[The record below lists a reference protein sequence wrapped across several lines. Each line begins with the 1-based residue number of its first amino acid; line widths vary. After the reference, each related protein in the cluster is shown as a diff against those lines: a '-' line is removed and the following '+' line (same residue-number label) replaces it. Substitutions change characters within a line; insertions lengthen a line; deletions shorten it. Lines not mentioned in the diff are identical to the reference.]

1 MFVEGNWRI
10 STWGGGAV
18 GTAMVFRFGAL
29 PCTCN
34 VQLRNVEIG
43 ESKGNQQEVGCGKRF
58 QCVNQYNV
66 AEEQHVHSVYC
77 QLSPFCT
84 NILFSEPSLCRYL
97 WVWPMLRQ
105 GSYFAETAE

>member
-1 MFVEGNWRI
+1 M
-10 STWGGGAV
+10 

-58 QCVNQYNV
+58 QCVNQFN
-66 AEEQHVHSVYC
+66 AGKMWELEHDDGD
-77 QLSPFCT
+77 
-84 NILFSEPSLCRYL
+84 PSLCC
-97 WVWPMLRQ
+97 
-105 GSYFAETAE
+105 